1 MNGKTDQER
10 QKTMYRY
17 DLHVHT
23 SEVSPC
29 GHLDV
34 REMVR
39 RYEEKGYSGIWL
51 TNHFHREF
59 EEMTEGMSWRE
70 KADFFLGPYR
80 EGKKLAGGRMTVD
93 LGWRSGSCR
102 IPMTICCMD

>member
-70 KADFFLGPYR
+70 KADFPGPVPG
-80 EGKKLAGGRMTVD
+80 GKKAGRRKDDGGTWDGDPVPA
-93 LGWRSGSCR
+93 GSQ
-102 IPMTICCMD
+102 

>member
-1 MNGKTDQER
+1 MNL
-10 QKTMYRY
+10 Y

-29 GHLDV
+29 GHLNV
-34 REMVR
+34 QEMVS

-59 EEMTEGMSWRE
+59 EEMTRGMCFSWSPIVR
-70 KADFFLGPYR
+70 
-80 EGKKLAGGRMTVD
+80 GKSWEAAGC
-93 LGWRSGSCR
+93 W
-102 IPMTICCMD
+102 